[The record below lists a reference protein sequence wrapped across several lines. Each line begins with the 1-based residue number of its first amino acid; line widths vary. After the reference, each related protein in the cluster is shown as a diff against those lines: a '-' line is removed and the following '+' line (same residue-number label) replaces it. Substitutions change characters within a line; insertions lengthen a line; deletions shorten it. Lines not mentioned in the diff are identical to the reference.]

1 MLLGLESKD
10 QTLAKMATTRQKLAV
25 EVSAMR
31 EDGEYLRQQ
40 VLLRRC

>member
-1 MLLGLESKD
+1 MVS
-10 QTLAKMATTRQKLAV
+10 TRQKLAV

-40 VLLRRC
+40 VLFRRC

>member
-10 QTLAKMATTRQKLAV
+10 QTLAKMVSTRQKLAV

-31 EDGEYLRQQ
+31 EDGEHLRQQ
-40 VLLRRC
+40 VL